1 MAELDGVLACTR
13 GILVRADDLVV
24 VESSWAAI
32 LQDCDHI
39 LGQCCYRVGGRVSG
53 GEMSRVV
60 VWPEELI
67 RRNQSDLC
75 AFRDLSQLSSV
86 SVLISHV

>member
-13 GILVRADDLVV
+13 GFLVRADDLVV

-53 GEMSRVV
+53 VRC
-60 VWPEELI
+60 PELQCGWKSLDSETKVIYVRLGTYL
-67 RRNQSDLC
+67 NYL
-75 AFRDLSQLSSV
+75 ASQF
-86 SVLISHV
+86 